1 MGITQTNALARELL
15 SIIERRIAEKRQADP
30 KLDYGESW
38 RVLASERPD
47 LIRAYNGAAGA
58 HPKAD
63 CRDLWKLVERESAAN
78 LRGTVTMS
86 AGPSDPSEIAHALV
100 PIETLIHLK
109 QQETPGLTY
118 GAAWKQVEKERPEL
132 VEVYHKAAGH
142 SPQANTH
149 ETLARSLALIEEQI
163 RNLRQANQKMT
174 YPEAWALV
182 EKERPDLLLVYNDA
196 AVRTGNQLDMPAA
209 RTAPLQSAPGAG
221 PVTMSAKPLARELGA
236 IDEAIAARRGAN
248 PLLGYGDAW
257 AIVARERPELIRAY
271 NTAAARAF
279 VRIP

>member
-47 LIRAYNGAAGA
+47 LMSAYNRAAGA
-58 HPKAD
+58 RPKAD
-63 CRDLWKLVERESAAN
+63 CRDLWALVETETAAN
-78 LRGTVTMS
+78 LQGTVTLS
-86 AGPSDPSEIAHALV
+86 ASPSAPSEIAHALV
-100 PIETLIHLK
+100 PIETQIHLK
-109 QQETPGLTY
+109 QHENPGLTY
-118 GAAWKQVEKERPEL
+118 GAAWKQVEGERPEL
-132 VEVYHKAAGH
+132 ISAYHKAAGH

-149 ETLARSLALIEEQI
+149 ETLARSLALIDEQI
-163 RNLRQANQKMT
+163 RNKRQANQTMT
-174 YPEAWALV
+174 YPEAWNLV
-182 EKERPDLLLVYNDA
+182 EKERPDLLLAYNA
-196 AVRTGNQLDMPAA
+196 ACARNQFDMPAA

-221 PVTMSAKPLARELGA
+221 PVTMSAKPLAQELQA
-236 IDEAIAARRGAN
+236 IDAEISARRGAN
-248 PLLGYGDAW
+248 PRMGYGDAW

>member
-47 LIRAYNGAAGA
+47 LMSAYNRAAGA
-58 HPKAD
+58 RPKAD
-63 CRDLWKLVERESAAN
+63 CRDLWALVETETAAN
-78 LRGTVTMS
+78 LQGTVTLS
-86 AGPSDPSEIAHALV
+86 ASPSPSEIAHALV
-100 PIETLIHLK
+100 PIETQIHLK
-109 QQETPGLTY
+109 QHENPGLTY
-118 GAAWKQVEKERPEL
+118 GAAWKQVESERPEL
-132 VEVYHKAAGH
+132 ISAYHKAAGH
-142 SPQANTH
+142 SPQASTH
-149 ETLARSLALIEEQI
+149 ETLARNLALIDEQI
-163 RNLRQANQKMT
+163 RNKRQANQTMT
-174 YPEAWALV
+174 YPEAWNLV
-182 EKERPDLLLVYNDA
+182 GKERPDLLLAYNDA

-236 IDEAIAARRGAN
+236 IDEAIAARREAN

-257 AIVARERPELIRAY
+257 ALVASESPELIRAY